1 MPKIDVSHKDL
12 CGLIG
17 RKLSTEQLADE
28 VLYAKGE
35 LDEVNGDTLKIDI
48 KDTNRP
54 DLWSA
59 EGVAREIR
67 ARSKKSG
74 LQVYEVRKSSYVVN
88 VDTKSASQPM
98 TVSVVAKNIHI
109 DDAFMSQIIQLQEK
123 LSVTFGRNRK
133 DISMGIYDI
142 DKITFPLTYTSL
154 HPEKIRLVPL
164 DFKREINGNEILE
177 LHPKGK
183 EFGHLLKGHE
193 QYPIWVDANKNILSM
208 PPIINSDSHGKV
220 VKSTK
225 NVFIECTGYDMKIL
239 NTAICILAAQMADR
253 GANLYSVKVNYGKK
267 SILTPDMSPKK
278 FYTTVS
284 YVNKV
289 IGTGLTDKKFIELAE
304 KSLYDAKIVGRKV
317 EILYPAYR
325 QDIMHERDIVED
337 IAISLGFN
345 SLEPLNPKLITKG
358 GLLRDQIYADRI
370 AEVMT
375 GCGFQEILSYTLT
388 NTSNLFEKMNIAGK
402 AIEIEKPQS
411 SNWSVFRTSL
421 LPGLMEFLA
430 KNKHV
435 EYPQSVFEIGDT
447 IVEDQSVQTRS
458 KDVPKMTAVI
468 SAAVVNYD
476 QISSTLDA
484 LLRNIGIEYTLKKSS
499 HPSFIEGRTAEI
511 LVGKTHTGFIGEI
524 HPAVLNG
531 WDLENPVVAFEI
543 DLEEIFNLLRKR

>member
-35 LDEVNGDTLKIDI
+35 LDEVNGDTIKIDI

-225 NVFIECTGYDMKIL
+225 IVFIECTGYDMKIL

>member
-133 DISMGIYDI
+133 DVSMGIYDI

-447 IVEDQSVQTRS
+447 IVEDQSVHTRS

>member
-154 HPEKIRLVPL
+154 HPEKIRFVPL

>member
-74 LQVYEVRKSSYVVN
+74 LQVYEVRKSSCVVN